1 MRNDAQCVI
10 IGGGA
15 MGVGLLYHLAHEGW
29 TDTLL
34 IEKGELTSGSTWHAA
49 GLVPNFIGSLNMA
62 KVHAYGIDLY
72 KALEAETGMSTG
84 WHGCG
89 AIRLAVTE
97 DQADWYRYV
106 QGVLGSLGVE
116 SHLISPDEVRQ
127 RVPLMGSTD
136 DIILGFWTPNDGWSD
151 PTGSTNAMAVGAR
164 QLGAEIARHTLV
176 TAVDQLPDGRWKVT
190 TDKGEVTC
198 DHVVNAAGHYSPQLG
213 AISGIDGPIVS
224 MIHQ

>member
-1 MRNDAQCVI
+1 MRNDAQCVV

-62 KVHAYGIDLY
+62 KVHAYGIELY

-89 AIRLAVTE
+89 AIRLAVNE
-97 DQADWYRYV
+97 DQAEWYRYV
-106 QGVLGSLGVE
+106 QGMLDQIGVE

-127 RVPLMGSTD
+127 QVPLMGSTD
-136 DIILGFWTPNDGWSD
+136 DIILGFWTPDDGWSD

-164 QLGAEIARHTLV
+164 QLGCEIAPSTSSRT
-176 TAVDQLPDGRWKVT
+176 
-190 TDKGEVTC
+190 
-198 DHVVNAAGHYSPQLG
+198 AAGGSPPTR
-213 AISGIDGPIVS
+213 ARSPATTSSTPPATTPRSSGPCPAS
-224 MIHQ
+224 TSPSSR